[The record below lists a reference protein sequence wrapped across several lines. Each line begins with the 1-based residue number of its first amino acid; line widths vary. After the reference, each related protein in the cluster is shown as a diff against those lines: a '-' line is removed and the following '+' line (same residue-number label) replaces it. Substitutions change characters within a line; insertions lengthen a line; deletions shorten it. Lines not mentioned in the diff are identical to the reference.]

1 MTQMNKEAKIIH
13 MHVLFN
19 AGAYLHFFSLK
30 GNVYSYDGQ
39 ETITS
44 F

>member
-1 MTQMNKEAKIIH
+1 MTQMNKETKIIH
-13 MHVLFN
+13 MHVLFS
-19 AGAYLHFFSLK
+19 AGIYLHFFSLK
-30 GNVYSYDGQ
+30 GNIYTYYGQ

>member
-1 MTQMNKEAKIIH
+1 MTQMNKETKIIH

-19 AGAYLHFFSLK
+19 AGTYLHFFSLK
-30 GNVYSYDGQ
+30 GNIYIYDRQ
-39 ETITS
+39 ETIVS